1 MLECLIPLLTSGDVI
16 YFTVGN
22 GVYYWA
28 DLANYQYGG
37 CGTENG
43 HSFWTDTQGNIPF
56 TMVSN
61 DPNIPDQLNP
71 QKNGKATLP

>member
-22 GVYYWA
+22 GIYYVG
-28 DLANYQYGG
+28 DTANYQYGG
-37 CGTENG
+37 CGLRNG
-43 HSFWTDTQGNIPF
+43 NAYLTDAQGNIPISW
-56 TMVSN
+56 VSN
-61 DPNIPDQLNP
+61 DQNIPDQLNP